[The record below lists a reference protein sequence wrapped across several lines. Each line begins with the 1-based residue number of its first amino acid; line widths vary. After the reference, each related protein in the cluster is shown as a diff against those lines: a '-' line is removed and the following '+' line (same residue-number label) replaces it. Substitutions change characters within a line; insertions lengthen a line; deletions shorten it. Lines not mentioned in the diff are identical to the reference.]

1 MGLVA
6 MARLEAT
13 DFLERPIS
21 WSRRGR
27 SGRVAIAQ
35 SNQLQWRL
43 PMSRSKSLVGMIVLG
58 MTLGAS
64 GCATTKASFSF
75 PKLCKELNGT
85 WDAATHACNGR
96 PAQSACENITNG
108 RYDRAAQTCDFSG

>member
-1 MGLVA
+1 
-6 MARLEAT
+6 
-13 DFLERPIS
+13 
-21 WSRRGR
+21 
-27 SGRVAIAQ
+27 
-35 SNQLQWRL
+35 
-43 PMSRSKSLVGMIVLG
+43 MSRSKSLVGMIVLG

-96 PAQSACENITNG
+96 PAQSACENMTNG
-108 RYDRAAQTCDFSG
+108 SYNRAAQTCDFSGL